1 MIRVMDRHFGP
12 AHYSI
17 EHLFRDEQRE
27 ILNQILA
34 GPGDEIYS
42 TLRHVTEHYA
52 PLRRFLANL
61 RTPPLKALGMAS
73 EIVLN
78 SELLRQFES
87 DKLDLERT
95 RSLLADCAATKVTL
109 YAEELAYALKA
120 HLDRV
125 SGRFVKNPQNLEGLN
140 QFADA
145 ADLARRVPFGVN
157 LWKPQNIY
165 HENDSLHPPGN
176 AALRRAG
183 QRTGK
188 SLGRKIP
195 GSR

>member
-1 MIRVMDRHFGP
+1 M
-12 AHYSI
+12 
-17 EHLFRDEQRE
+17 
-27 ILNQILA
+27 NQILA

-52 PLRRFLANL
+52 PLRRFVANL
-61 RTPPLKALGMAS
+61 RSPPLKALGMAS

-78 SELLRQFES
+78 SELRRQFES
-87 DKLDLERT
+87 DKLDVERV

-125 SGRFVKNPQNLEGLN
+125 SGRFVKSHQDLESLT

-145 ADLARRVPFGVN
+145 ADLARHVPFGVN

-165 HENDSLHPPGN
+165 HEMRTSTLPEMR
-176 AALRRAG
+176 ACWRRAR
-183 QRTGK
+183 QRSGK

-195 GSR
+195 GAW